1 MTRQTQN
8 PSDLGFHDTIY
19 DEKFKAEKNSFY
31 SLWISKNTREIFCY
45 YNKILSQVCVKK
57 AMLITFKPNPSAFNS
72 GEGNILILEVL
83 RGQTSDSAFLEF
95 VETRKWNAVKYI
107 STKESSCHKTHA
119 LYFVRN
125 IWKHPR
131 PFNDSPFH
139 CNSMKT
145 AILGLINLIIYIFSR
160 TFSSFKFMWTTHYKT
175 NLTLGHGNWEGGSSI
190 TNYNDIEIWEF
201 IEWTSKSARLSTP
214 AGIIIL

>member
-1 MTRQTQN
+1 MTCQTQN

-19 DEKFKAEKNSFY
+19 DEKFKAEKIASVLFGYLRTQGKY
-31 SLWISKNTREIFCY
+31 SVIIIKY
-45 YNKILSQVCVKK
+45 SQDCVKK
-57 AMLITFKPNPSAFNS
+57 AMLITFKPDPSAFNS
-72 GEGNILILEVL
+72 GEAHILILEVL
-83 RGQTSDSAFLEF
+83 GGQTSDSLFFEF

-107 STKESSCHKTHA
+107 STKENSCHKTHA
-119 LYFVRN
+119 LYFVGN

-131 PFNDSPFH
+131 PFNYSPFH

-160 TFSSFKFMWTTHYKT
+160 TFSSFKFMWTAHYKA
-175 NLTLGHGNWEGGSSI
+175 NLTLGHGNWEGDSSI
-190 TNYNDIEIWEF
+190 TNYNDIEVWEF

-214 AGIIIL
+214 ESIITL